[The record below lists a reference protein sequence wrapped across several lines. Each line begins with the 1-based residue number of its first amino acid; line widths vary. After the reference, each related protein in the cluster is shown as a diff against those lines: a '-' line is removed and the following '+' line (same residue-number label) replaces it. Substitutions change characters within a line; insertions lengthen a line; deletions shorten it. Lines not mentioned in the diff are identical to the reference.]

1 MAKTTGKFGRVDYFD
16 YDSDEARE
24 EMQKLRDEFD
34 GALKL
39 MAEDPE
45 WPSSIYASADAGP
58 AMPKLPSEVWAAS
71 RAAASARAAPRPGWA
86 DVLGDGSLL
95 KRSTA
100 ATAAAGGAR
109 RAAWGDVATV
119 RGSARSASRGAPFW
133 ATAAG
138 ATAEF
143 VVGGAAVPRCWSEA
157 AATLAVGERADF
169 EVAASLAFGD
179 ARFDDVARAAMADA
193 ASSGFAHG
201 VDADEAVALDVELVA
216 VRPSGCVDASGAL
229 GAGAVLKWTRDAGAG
244 WRTPGARC
252 DVVYERTPLTFRTWA
267 WPGAAAA
274 PGPGD
279 VDDLE
284 AGDAARLES
293 PRVANPSESSRRGAA
308 VDGVRAA
315 LETMV
320 PGETAYVATRGGDLC
335 LVTLVS
341 FVEHEDCFPERP
353 GAVLKRTLRRPGD
366 DAGPLPFPR
375 DLDVV
380 AVRGV
385 VRRAGGG
392 PVACCYG
399 SAVAAPG
406 APGGEAAAWAL
417 DEDARATFCSSPL
430 VAAPLCRGVE
440 LGVRRMVVGEVA
452 EIAIEAPD
460 LGFVRPPSAA
470 APPTAPRLADI
481 DAFHYGGPGGALGA
495 VADPA
500 CYSAGLVA
508 TLELVSV
515 ARRGAG
521 LLRGCGGGGDPLA
534 RCAAA
539 LEAAEELKA
548 LGGAHYKAGAFAR
561 AARRYTA
568 AIAAAG
574 DAGDALALDPL
585 AHAHDP
591 EAAGRVAYDAAV
603 EDAPERGP
611 TALQARRADAEARLA
626 ALYRDCRLNR
636 AAADLKRCAHDRVCE
651 DCHAVLQVD
660 EGNLKALYRGGRA
673 LVALKDHDGARS
685 LFRRCLDVDD
695 ACDDAKRGLRDLDR
709 LAAKDP
715 AKAFKGAFGP
725 QRGLAGGAFGASGR
739 PKPAPVAHDRPA
751 EDQAKPKRAAAGAPA
766 SKRARAA
773 DVS

>member
-1 MAKTTGKFGRVDYFD
+1 M
-16 YDSDEARE
+16 
-24 EMQKLRDEFD
+24 
-34 GALKL
+34 
-39 MAEDPE
+39 
-45 WPSSIYASADAGP
+45 
-58 AMPKLPSEVWAAS
+58 
-71 RAAASARAAPRPGWA
+71 
-86 DVLGDGSLL
+86 
-95 KRSTA
+95 STQ
-100 ATAAAGGAR
+100 
-109 RAAWGDVATV
+109 
-119 RGSARSASRGAPFW
+119 
-133 ATAAG
+133 
-138 ATAEF
+138 
-143 VVGGAAVPRCWSEA
+143 
-157 AATLAVGERADF
+157 
-169 EVAASLAFGD
+169 
-179 ARFDDVARAAMADA
+179 
-193 ASSGFAHG
+193 
-201 VDADEAVALDVELVA
+201 
-216 VRPSGCVDASGAL
+216 
-229 GAGAVLKWTRDAGAG
+229 
-244 WRTPGARC
+244 
-252 DVVYERTPLTFRTWA
+252 
-267 WPGAAAA
+267 
-274 PGPGD
+274 
-279 VDDLE
+279 
-284 AGDAARLES
+284 
-293 PRVANPSESSRRGAA
+293 
-308 VDGVRAA
+308 
-315 LETMV
+315 V
-320 PGETAYVATRGGDLC
+320 PGETAYVATRGGDLS
-335 LVTLVS
+335 LVTLLS

-417 DEDARATFCSSPL
+417 DEDARATFVSSPL

-521 LLRGCGGGGDPLA
+521 LLRGAGGGGDPLA

-673 LVALKDHDGARS
+673 LIALKDHDGARS